1 MSQSPENSAVVIDTT
16 RSPHARLRSVPINHV
31 TLTDSFWSPRLKINL
46 AITIPS
52 QFHQCE
58 ETGRLDNFRRVSG
71 KVDKPYEGIYFND
84 SDIYKWLEAASWTL
98 ATDPDNAELQR
109 MVDTAITEIEAA
121 QQADG
126 YLNTY
131 FSLERAGERWTNL
144 RDMHELYCAGHFF
157 QAAVAHYRATGENRL
172 LDCAERLADYICA
185 YFGPAEQGKHP
196 GAPGHEEIE
205 MALVEL
211 YRVTGERR
219 YLEQAQYFV
228 DARGSHPSALVKQN
242 DPQETGGTYHQDHVP
257 FRALSEVI
265 GHAVRMIYLDCGATD
280 LCAETGDKALRDALN
295 RQWANMTER
304 RMYVTGGLGARHE
317 GEAFGADYELPS
329 DRAYAETCAA
339 IANVMWNFRLLQL
352 NGEAKYAD
360 LMELALYNGVLSG
373 LSLDGT
379 EYFYVN
385 PLADDGTHRRQPWFG
400 CACCPPNIARLL
412 ASLPGYFYSAGP
424 WRGEVWAYIH
434 MYASGSA
441 TLSSPEW
448 RGHVLSLTQETNYPW
463 DGIIKIT
470 ITDAPA
476 VNARILLRVP
486 SWVESGATIQVN
498 DEQPK
503 PYVREDGDNGDF
515 VPHQYGQ
522 VCRQWKAGDIIHLSL
537 PMPVRTLA
545 ANPRVADTRNC
556 VALMRGPLVYCI
568 ESADNP
574 EIDVRD
580 VIVRSDAVFSAQ
592 AQPNLL
598 GGLTTLHFDGLVSDT
613 SQWTSL
619 YQPADSVPEPPSK
632 SARITAIPYYAW
644 ANREAGPM
652 RVWIPVDCSENG

>member
-16 RSPHARLRSVPINHV
+16 RSPHARLRSVPINQV
-31 TLTDSFWSPRLKINL
+31 ILTDSFWSPRLKINR

-58 ETGRLDNFRRVSG
+58 ETGRLDNFRRISG

-84 SDIYKWLEAASWTL
+84 SDIYKWLEGASWTL

-144 RDMHELYCAGHFF
+144 CDMHELYCAGHFF

-172 LDCAERLADYICA
+172 LDCAKRLADYICA

-205 MALVEL
+205 MALMEL

-242 DPQETGGTYHQDHVP
+242 DPQETGDTYHQDHVP

-280 LCAETGDKALRDALN
+280 LCAATGDKALRDALN

-339 IANVMWNFRLLQL
+339 IANVMWNFRMLQL

-412 ASLPGYFYSAGP
+412 ASLPGYFYSTADYDVWIHLFSTGTARVALAG
-424 WRGEVWAYIH
+424 GAEV
-434 MYASGSA
+434 
-441 TLSSPEW
+441 
-448 RGHVLSLTQETNYPW
+448 VLDLKANYPW
-463 DGIIKIT
+463 ESDIEVT
-470 ITDAPA
+470 VTDVPA
-476 VNARILLRVP
+476 DLRGLNLRIP
-486 SWVESGATIQVN
+486 AWADGATIALN
-498 DEQPK
+498 DNHIDIDTTPGT
-503 PYVREDGDNGDF
+503 YVRLAREW
-515 VPHQYGQ
+515 
-522 VCRQWKAGDIIHLSL
+522 RAGDKISVYL

-580 VIVRSDAVFSAQ
+580 VIVPSDAVFSAQ

-613 SQWTSL
+613 GQWTSL